1 MEDKS
6 LALQILEDYKK
17 QNKRQFVVICVLL
30 AIIFTFIGGLV
41 YVVTNYDFGYEEY
54 VEDIDTGHGN
64 ICVGDECRNGDL
76 NA

>member
-17 QNKRQFVVICVLL
+17 QNKRQFVIICTLL

-41 YVVTNYDFGYEEY
+41 YVVTNYDFSYEDY
-54 VEDIDTGHGN
+54 VTDVDTGQGN
-64 ICVGDECRNGDL
+64 ICVGDDCENGDI